1 MKFLAVDIFVF
12 HTYNAHTEA
21 CQYIQSSDFV
31 VGAMSIKHLGGDAVY
46 ASVMGGG
53 SGGDRTI
60 NPHHRP
66 GHRGHCYHLYIYV
79 CHLYQWGGQGR

>member
-1 MKFLAVDIFVF
+1 MKFLAVDIFVLI
-12 HTYNAHTEA
+12 HTSFAHTEA
-21 CQYIQSSDFV
+21 AIQSFDFI
-31 VGAMSIKHLGGDAVY
+31 VGAMSVKHLGGDAVY

-60 NPHHRP
+60 HPHHPP